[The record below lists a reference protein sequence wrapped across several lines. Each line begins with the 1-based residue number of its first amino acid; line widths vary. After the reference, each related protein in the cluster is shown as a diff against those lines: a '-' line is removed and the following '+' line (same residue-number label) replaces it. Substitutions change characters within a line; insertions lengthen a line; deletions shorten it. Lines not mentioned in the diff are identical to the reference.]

1 MDPALL
7 ELASISSTA
16 ILAAAATDAWQTMRS
31 GVAGLLRRH
40 GESRGGN
47 AEPGL
52 LARLDQDA
60 AALEAVAE
68 DDRQAARDERA
79 DALRTRLEDWLAEHP
94 QAAAEL
100 EALTARRGSRPARN
114 VMHVNGQGTGPTYGV
129 MYGTMNVD
137 NRGNDGTGGAD
148 HTDGTDRNDGN
159 DVS

>member
-1 MDPALL
+1 MTASGIERGGGFAVDPALL

-40 GESRGGN
+40 GESRGDN

-52 LARLDQDA
+52 LERLDEDA
-60 AALEAVAE
+60 AAVQAVAE

-94 QAAAEL
+94 RGAAEL
-100 EALTARRGSRPARN
+100 EALTARPTRN
-114 VMHVNGQGTGPTYGV
+114 VMHVNGREESTTYAV
-129 MYGTMNVD
+129 MFGTMNVD
-137 NRGNDGTGGAD
+137 NRDTG
-148 HTDGTDRNDGN
+148 RNDR
-159 DVS
+159 DDAS